1 MINPGTHSR
10 DRGERRRGFELVI
23 CVDRGVHAEA
33 LREHGA
39 DLGEL
44 RVSTGA
50 GGNR

>member
-10 DRGERRRGFELVI
+10 DRGERRRGFELAT

-44 RVSTGA
+44 RVSTGSV
-50 GGNR
+50 GNL